1 MRKAVFLDKDGVINS
16 LVQREDG
23 RMTSPWTFQ
32 EFMQHLDPHLSQYIK
47 TLKELG
53 YVVFVVTNQPGV
65 LDGDMY
71 ITELDDICGF
81 LEDDM
86 GILHVLYALKKDTNL
101 YKPNNGMIEALI
113 GLYSV
118 DREHSFMVG
127 DRWKDIVAGKKSEL
141 TTIYVNENPYTTG
154 DPDDLGPNYKVASLG
169 AAVDLIYKIG
179 W

>member
-1 MRKAVFLDKDGVINS
+1 MQKAVFLDKDGIINS
-16 LVQREDG
+16 LVERPDG
-23 RMTSPWTFQ
+23 RMTSPWTFL
-32 EFMQHLDPHLSQYIK
+32 EFLKHFDRNIIQYVN

-65 LDGDMY
+65 MDGDMY

-81 LEDDM
+81 LEDDV
-86 GILHVLYALKKDTNL
+86 GILHVLYALKKDTEL

-113 GLYSV
+113 GLYDI
-118 DREHSFMVG
+118 DREHSFMIG

-141 TTIYVNENPYTTG
+141 TTIYVNKNPYTTE
-154 DPDDLGPNYKVASLG
+154 DPEDLGPNYKVSTVG
-169 AAVDLIYKIG
+169 AAIDIIYKIG